1 MDCDE
6 FALWQAW
13 SRYHVP
19 FDSSWEQ
26 AAMMMTLFIAPHL
39 PRNFRVS
46 PKDFIP
52 VAKTPQHQSHIDS
65 TLEAIKRDLEAQ
77 K

>member
-1 MDCDE
+1 
-6 FALWQAW
+6 
-13 SRYHVP
+13 
-19 FDSSWEQ
+19 
-26 AAMMMTLFIAPHL
+26 MMMTLFIAPHL